1 MTRCKTLWEA
11 SPAAFAV
18 PENEVHVWR
27 VDLDS
32 PTARIEELRQTL
44 SADESRRASRMHLE
58 AHRGHYIV
66 ARGVLRALLSRYLD
80 RPPEKLSFIYGEHG
94 KPALDEG
101 SLCFN
106 LSHSHD
112 LALYALARDDR
123 QVGIDVEYIRKK
135 AARQRI
141 AERFFAAQE
150 VAALQATAAELQ
162 EAAFFECWT
171 RKEAYLKARGDG
183 ISLPLDSFVVALGEE
198 AALLRC
204 EGDPGEVA
212 RWSLR
217 GMDPGP
223 GYAAALCAEGN
234 DWRLRCYQWES

>member
-11 SPAAFAV
+11 SPAALAL

-27 VDLDS
+27 VALDP
-32 PTARIEELRQTL
+32 PTARIEELKETL
-44 SADESRRASRMHLE
+44 STDESRRASRFHLE

-80 RPPEKLSFIYGEHG
+80 RPPEALRFIYGEHG

-101 SLCFN
+101 SLHFN
-106 LSHSHD
+106 VSHSRA
-112 LALYALARDDR
+112 LALYALARER
-123 QVGIDVEYIRKK
+123 QVGVDIEYMRKK
-135 AARQRI
+135 VAREQI
-141 AERFFAAQE
+141 AERFFAPQE

-162 EAAFFECWT
+162 EAAFFKCWT

-198 AALLRC
+198 AALLRY

-217 GMDPGP
+217 GVDPGP

-234 DWRLRCYQWES
+234 DWQLRCYQWKI